1 MDQSQ
6 RNLLRITQIGFF
18 FFFLIPA
25 ILNAYSP
32 ELQLCVHPYSTHQ
45 YTVFCRELKMI
56 LRITQKLLSTGPLET
71 IQKDTATC
79 IRKQDDVQWVS
90 ELELGIIVTHSCHKD
105 CHLHRAMY
113 RLQKLWNFS
122 TLFQKTF
129 LKHWEIHI
137 RGSITVAHEMK
148 RTEKY
153 ITRLCFSE
161 TYPVTFPLY

>member
-1 MDQSQ
+1 MEPKEPVKNNS
-6 RNLLRITQIGFF
+6 NRIFF
-18 FFFLIPA
+18 FFNSCNFESIFSRTPAPCASIFHTPKYCFLQRI
-25 ILNAYSP
+25 
-32 ELQLCVHPYSTHQ
+32 EDD
-45 YTVFCRELKMI
+45 LKNNP
-56 LRITQKLLSTGPLET
+56 KLLSTDPLET
-71 IQKDTATC
+71 IQNDTATC

-90 ELELGIIVTHSCHKD
+90 QLELGILVTHSCHKD

-122 TLFQKTF
+122 TLFLKTF

-137 RGSITVAHEMK
+137 WGSITVAHEMK